1 MKVSVKLD
9 SNNQLPAAYGKFAN
23 PEDFK
28 NHYPLRSFPIQIS
41 ELPAQTRT
49 WAFTFTDPD
58 SIPVCGFSWIH
69 WSGANLP
76 AEVLELPA
84 NASQQP
90 PVAFLQGKNSTISSF
105 IGETDPTIYEHYVGP
120 TPPDQLHRYE
130 LRVYAVDQ
138 ILPLTNG
145 FWLNELQHALTG
157 HILAHVK
164 IILPYRA

>member
-28 NHYPLRSFPIQIS
+28 NHY
-41 ELPAQTRT
+41 
-49 WAFTFTDPD
+49 PD

-157 HILAHVK
+157 HILAHAK